1 MFIVK
6 LNGIVRHLKKHQA
19 SHASGATNDG
29 CQTPTRLVPH
39 AANESV
45 PELKTLHTQLHAVCV
60 FSTPVSHTSGA
71 INDGCQTPTRVV
83 PYVADEPIP

>member
-29 CQTPTRLVPH
+29 SQMPTRLVPH
-39 AANESV
+39 
-45 PELKTLHTQLHAVCV
+45 
-60 FSTPVSHTSGA
+60 
-71 INDGCQTPTRVV
+71 VV
-83 PYVADEPIP
+83 DEPIP